1 MRQLFAGTL
10 LALLVPFS
18 ASAQAD
24 AGADGVEGQEIIVSG
39 SREAEEKALR
49 TLTADVTR
57 RPRIDKP
64 SSRFYGPV
72 CLRIIGIK
80 ADYSDVLAS
89 RIKDNARQVDAPV
102 AQDGCQP
109 NALVIFT
116 KDARA
121 SVDWLRKE
129 EPWIFTNLL
138 DYEFDRIIAGT
149 EAAHAWQTT
158 ELRSVDGKPLQYQI
172 INGREVVVNPQYQ
185 TGRLSPPVRV
195 DMVGAV
201 VMIDSAYIPGKTL
214 QQLADYASFR
224 LLASISETSEDGDGA
239 EAMPTILSLFDD
251 TANAP
256 DELTRFDRAYL
267 RALYNL
273 RPNAPA
279 SAIRDATVRVYYGGK
294 VD

>member
-1 MRQLFAGTL
+1 MRPILAGIA
-10 LALLVPFS
+10 LALLAPCS
-18 ASAQAD
+18 ALAQGADSAQ
-24 AGADGVEGQEIIVSG
+24 GQEIVVSG
-39 SREAEEKALR
+39 NRETEEKILR
-49 TLTADVTR
+49 ALTADVTR
-57 RPRIDKP
+57 RPRVDKP

-72 CLRIIGIK
+72 CLQIIGVK
-80 ADYSDVLAS
+80 TEFSDVLAD
-89 RIKDNARQVDAPV
+89 RIKANARQVDAPV
-102 AQDGCQP
+102 AKDDCTP

-116 KDARA
+116 RDARRT
-121 SVDWLRKE
+121 VDLLRKE

-172 INGREVVVNPQYQ
+172 INGREVMVNPQYQ
-185 TGRLSPPVRV
+185 TGRLAPPLRV

-201 VMIDSAYIPGKTL
+201 VLIDSAYLPGKTL
-214 QQLADYASFR
+214 QQLADYATFR
-224 LLASISETSEDGDGA
+224 LLASISETSESGDGA
-239 EAMPTILSLFDD
+239 DTMATILSLFDD

-256 DELTRFDRAYL
+256 AELTRFDRAYL

-273 RPNAPA
+273 RPNAPS